1 MGYDK
6 YSVSFYL
13 NILGFFL
20 VLKFDY
26 NYLIIRIGEEEL
38 NVLFFFVRNIIINR
52 VVERNF
58 WKKCVWY

>member
-13 NILGFFL
+13 NILFFL

-52 VVERNF
+52 VGERNF
-58 WKKCVWY
+58 

>member
-13 NILGFFL
+13 NILVFFL
-20 VLKFDY
+20 ILKFDY
-26 NYLIIRIGEEEL
+26 NYLIIRIGEEKL
-38 NVLFFFVRNIIINR
+38 NVFFFFGRNIIINR

-58 WKKCVWY
+58 

>member
-13 NILGFFL
+13 NILVFFL
-20 VLKFDY
+20 VLKFDF

-38 NVLFFFVRNIIINR
+38 NVFFFFGRNIIINR

-58 WKKCVWY
+58 